1 MASAH
6 DLVAL
11 WDETSRATL
20 ALVEELTDEDLQ
32 RPTELPGWSVGDVVA
47 HLAHL
52 ESVAA
57 GLPQPEGGSLTLPT
71 GPDAPPVT
79 INDVVDVGVQARRG
93 RTRDELVDELTRACE
108 ARRAMLADV
117 DVADPATAAPGAFA
131 AIGWPLKTVLR
142 NRPFDLWVHEQ
153 DIRRATGRPT
163 QTESAGAAHAAATF
177 ERAFP
182 VALKRL
188 PPHTSVVLEVTGPQ
202 GRTLA
207 AEVGDD
213 GRAVPVA
220 PPAAPSLRLAMDDA
234 TWLMLGAGRPDPAQT
249 DVEITGDAEAAAQ
262 VLRHLAVTP

>member
-1 MASAH
+1 MA
-6 DLVAL
+6 
-11 WDETSRATL
+11 RK
-20 ALVEELTDEDLQ
+20 
-32 RPTELPGWSVGDVVA
+32 
-47 HLAHL
+47 
-52 ESVAA
+52 
-57 GLPQPEGGSLTLPT
+57 PEGGSLSLPT

-220 PPAAPSLRLAMDDA
+220 PPAAPSLRLGMDDA
-234 TWLMLGAGRPDPAQT
+234 TWLMLGAGRPDPAHA
-249 DVEITGDAEAAAQ
+249 DVEITGDAEVAAQ
-262 VLRHLAVTP
+262 VLRHLAITP